1 MGRYELVRA
10 LWVHRR
16 RPGAPGAA
24 AEQARPPACSRTNP
38 WVAMSTAGRADNVI
52 VREATEDDIPR
63 MVELLVHGTLVE
75 GKEDPTDLA
84 PYRSALA
91 EIARGPGAVLVAEV
105 GGQLVGVCQLIVF
118 RHLQSKGGLCAEV
131 ESVHVHPDYR
141 GHGIGGVLMRAAVA
155 RARDLGC
162 YRLQL
167 TSNNARPEAHRFYER
182 LGFEPSHRGF
192 KLSL

>member
-1 MGRYELVRA
+1 
-10 LWVHRR
+10 
-16 RPGAPGAA
+16 
-24 AEQARPPACSRTNP
+24 
-38 WVAMSTAGRADNVI
+38 MSTAGRADNVI

>member
-1 MGRYELVRA
+1 MS
-10 LWVHRR
+10 
-16 RPGAPGAA
+16 AA
-24 AEQARPPACSRTNP
+24 
-38 WVAMSTAGRADNVI
+38 GADNVV

-63 MVELLVHGTLVE
+63 MVELLVYGTLVE

-91 EIARGPGAVLVAEV
+91 EIARGPGGVLVAEV
-105 GGQLVGVCQLIVF
+105 EGQVVGVCQLIVF
-118 RHLQSKGGLCAEV
+118 RHLQSRGGLCAEV

-162 YRLQL
+162 YRVQL

>member
-1 MGRYELVRA
+1 
-10 LWVHRR
+10 
-16 RPGAPGAA
+16 
-24 AEQARPPACSRTNP
+24 
-38 WVAMSTAGRADNVI
+38 MSTAGRADNVI

-141 GHGIGGVLMRAAVA
+141 GHGIGGVLMRAAVQ
-155 RARDLGC
+155 RARELGC
-162 YRLQL
+162 YRVQL

-192 KLSL
+192 KLIV

>member
-1 MGRYELVRA
+1 
-10 LWVHRR
+10 
-16 RPGAPGAA
+16 
-24 AEQARPPACSRTNP
+24 
-38 WVAMSTAGRADNVI
+38 MSTAGRADNVI

-105 GGQLVGVCQLIVF
+105 GGRLVGVCQLIVF